1 MDPETDLTAFQRALL
16 EYVEGSAEPTWIM
29 LKEIPEA
36 QRDRDMLE
44 AALRELESLKL
55 IRASREP
62 VFDPDSRDAS
72 RTDSWWS
79 LTDLG
84 LRRLGS
90 SDV

>member
-1 MDPETDLTAFQRALL
+1 MEPETDLTAVQRILL

-36 QRDRDMLE
+36 QSDRDTLE

-55 IRASREP
+55 LRASREP
-62 VFDPDSRDAS
+62 AYDPDSQDPMQM
-72 RTDSWWS
+72 DDWWS

-84 LRRLGS
+84 LRRLGPP
-90 SDV
+90 DV